1 MGYHRRREN
10 KPSYVPSVFRPKGVL
25 MPRLERDYKP
35 KLHKRIEKLLPG
47 CVIII
52 NDEQTF
58 QGIPDTLILY
68 RDRWAMLEVKRSA
81 NAERRPN
88 QPYWVAEFDE
98 MSFAAFIC
106 PENEEEVLHDLQ
118 QALRAPRTTRLS
130 QS

>member
-1 MGYHRRREN
+1 
-10 KPSYVPSVFRPKGVL
+10 

-35 KLHKRIEKLLPG
+35 KLHDRIRDLLPG

-58 QGIPDTLILY
+58 HGVPDTLVLY
-68 RDRWAMLEVKRSA
+68 GPRWAMLEVKKSA
-81 NAERRPN
+81 NATRRPN
-88 QPYWVAEFDE
+88 QPYWVDQFDQ

-118 QALRAPRTTRLS
+118 QALRPRRRTRLS
-130 QS
+130 ES